1 MSYINPESMAF
12 RDGRD
17 VDAFHRLR
25 VSSPYTLFSNFNE
38 FGSNARDW
46 VGVNTGTGTST
57 FLPNEASME
66 MTTGGTAAGAEVIR
80 QTRLCWRGNPGRSMF
95 ITMSQSFGAPVMN
108 VRRRVGWFD
117 GGNGVFLEQTSA
129 GVRLVKRTNI
139 SGAPSDSIL
148 AEQANWNID
157 PMDGTGP
164 SGETINWEHRQTMFL
179 DVQYTGTGR
188 GRVGF
193 MIGGKLWYV
202 HDFASGNVPLLTQ
215 IRTPNLPLRA
225 EITNTGV
232 AGSVATMKLSGSSVM
247 SEGGSDAFARGIL
260 NSASRG
266 TNTVG
271 VTTRRPILSLR
282 PKATFNG
289 LPNIG
294 WIVPYGY
301 STIASGND
309 AYIEL
314 VVGGALTGAS
324 WTSVG
329 ADSLVEFDIAATA
342 ITGGASVI
350 KEFVASGQGN
360 SASTHVSDI
369 IDNFPTSVDTLVGN
383 QLIYSIV
390 ATSMSG
396 TSTLSASA
404 NWREIYAIT
413 TAIAGGLL
421 LLSTLTSGWNSVLC
435 WCGSA

>member
-25 VSSPYTLFSNFNE
+25 TSEPYTLFNNFNE

-46 VGVNTGTGTST
+46 VGVNTGTGAST

-66 MTTGGTAAGAEVIR
+66 MATGGTAAGAEVLR

-95 ITMSQSFGAPVMN
+95 ITMSQAFGAPVVN

-117 GGNGVFLEQTSA
+117 GGNGIILEQTST
-129 GVRLVKRTNI
+129 GVRLVKRTDI
-139 SGAPSDSIL
+139 SGAPSDSVL
-148 AEQANWNID
+148 AEQAYWNID
-157 PMDGTGP
+157 PMNGTGP
-164 SGETINWEHRQTMFL
+164 SGETINWEYRQTMFI
-179 DVQYTGTGR
+179 DIQYTGTGR

-193 MIGGKLWYV
+193 IIGGKLWYV
-202 HDFASGNVPLLTQ
+202 HEFSSGNVPLLSQ

-232 AGSVATMKLSGSSVM
+232 AGSIATMKLSGTSVM

-266 TNTVG
+266 IATVE

-289 LPNIG
+289 LVNRG
-294 WIVPYGY
+294 WIVPYSY
-301 STIASGND
+301 NTIASGNP
-309 AYIEL
+309 AFIEI
-314 VVGGALTGAS
+314 VVAGALTGAV
-324 WTSVG
+324 WNSVG
-329 ADSLVEFDIAATA
+329 PDSLVEFDIDATA

-350 KEFVASGQGN
+350 KEFVTAGQGN
-360 SASTHVSDI
+360 TAAEQISAI

-390 ATSMSG
+390 ATSLSG

-404 NWREIYAIT
+404 NWREIY
-413 TAIAGGLL
+413 
-421 LLSTLTSGWNSVLC
+421 
-435 WCGSA
+435 

>member
-25 VSSPYTLFSNFNE
+25 TSLPYTLFSNFNE

-46 VGVNTGTGTST
+46 VGVNVGTGTSV
-57 FLPNEASME
+57 FLPNEASMQL
-66 MTTGGTAAGAEVIR
+66 TTGGTAAGAEVIR

-95 ITMSQSFGAPVMN
+95 ITMSQQFGAPATN

-117 GGNGVFLEQTSA
+117 DGNGVILEQTST
-129 GVRLVKRTNI
+129 GVRLIKRTDI
-139 SGAPSDSIL
+139 SGAPSDSVL
-148 AEQANWNID
+148 AEQADWNID
-157 PMDGTGP
+157 PMNGTGP
-164 SGETINWEHRQTMFL
+164 SGATIDWTLRQTMFL

-193 MIGGKLWYV
+193 IIGGKLWYV
-202 HDFASGNVPLLTQ
+202 HEFSSGNVPLLSQ

-232 AGSVATMKLSGSSVM
+232 TSAAATMKLSGSSVM

-266 TNTVG
+266 INTVG
-271 VTTRRPILSLR
+271 VTTRRPILSFR

-289 LPNIG
+289 LANRG
-294 WIVPYGY
+294 WVVPYGY
-301 STIASGND
+301 HVLASGNA
-309 AYIEL
+309 AYIE
-314 VVGGALTGAS
+314 VVVAGELTGAS

-329 ADSLVEFDIAATA
+329 PDSLVEYDTSATA

-350 KEFVASGQGN
+350 KEFVAAGQG
-360 SASTHVSDI
+360 STASESVSDL
-369 IDNFPTSVDTLVGN
+369 IDNFPASVDTLIGT
-383 QLIYSIV
+383 QLVYSIV
-390 ATSMSG
+390 ATSMAA
-396 TSTLSASA
+396 TSTLTASA
-404 NWREIYAIT
+404 NWREIY
-413 TAIAGGLL
+413 
-421 LLSTLTSGWNSVLC
+421 
-435 WCGSA
+435 

>member
-1 MSYINPESMAF
+1 MSFLNPEQMAF

-46 VGVNTGTGTST
+46 VGTNTGTGTST

-66 MTTGGTAAGAEVIR
+66 ISNGGTASGAEVIR

-95 ITMSQSFGAPVMN
+95 ITMSQSFGAPVTN

-117 GGNGVFLEQTSA
+117 GGNGIILEQTST
-129 GVRLVKRTNI
+129 GVRLIKRTDI
-139 SGAPSDSIL
+139 SGAPSDSVL
-148 AEQANWNID
+148 AEQADWNID

-164 SGETINWEHRQTMFL
+164 SGATIDWTLRQTLFM
-179 DVQYTGTGR
+179 DIQYTGTGR

-193 MIGGKLWYV
+193 IIDGRLWYV
-202 HDFASGNVPLLTQ
+202 HEFSSGNVQLLSQ

-232 AGSVATMKLSGSSVM
+232 AGSVAGMKLSGSSVM
-247 SEGGSDAFARGIL
+247 SEGGDDAFARGIL

-271 VTTRRPILSLR
+271 VTTRRPILSVR
-282 PKATFNG
+282 PKLTFNG
-289 LPNIG
+289 LINRG
-294 WIVPYGY
+294 WIVPYSY
-301 STIASGND
+301 SAMASGSN
-309 AYIEL
+309 AYLE
-314 VVGGALTGAS
+314 VVVAGALTGAV
-324 WTSVG
+324 WNSVG
-329 ADSLVEFDIAATA
+329 PDSLAEFDIDATA

-350 KEFVASGQGN
+350 KDFITAGQGN
-360 SASTHVSDI
+360 SASSHTSDI
-369 IDNFPTSVDTLVGN
+369 IDNFPTAVDTLVNN

-390 ATSMSG
+390 ATSVSG

-404 NWREIYAIT
+404 NWREIY
-413 TAIAGGLL
+413 
-421 LLSTLTSGWNSVLC
+421 
-435 WCGSA
+435 